1 MAVTNISLLRKNLY
15 SSIDNV
21 IEYNDSITV
30 STKNGNA
37 VIISE
42 AEYNSMLETI
52 YPVSQKGLAEKIK
65 ESEKEDIKPG
75 ILTIKQIRERVK
87 TVIAQHEIKEV
98 YLFGSYS
105 RGEAN
110 RNSDV
115 DLYCDK
121 GDVDTLW
128 KLSAFVDELEEALGK
143 KVDIVLIGSHMDD
156 YFKEELEKDML
167 RIC

>member
-1 MAVTNISLLRKNLY
+1 MANNHINYISNYNKKNY
-15 SSIDNV
+15 KMYQFRVKKSDIDLISKLNSVSNKNV
-21 IEYNDSITV
+21 YIRDLI
-30 STKNGNA
+30 
-37 VIISE
+37 
-42 AEYNSMLETI
+42 M
-52 YPVSQKGLAEKIK
+52 
-65 ESEKEDIKPG
+65 EDIDPG

-87 TVIAQHEIKEV
+87 TIAMQHKIKEV

-128 KLSAFVDELEEALGK
+128 KLSAFADELEEALGK
-143 KVDIVLIGSHMDD
+143 KVDIVTIGSQMDD